1 MKLVYGI
8 IASGK
13 IVFLRNIIVF
23 YIAIWQP
30 SSVVACMISSLLIL
44 QSLTIGVVDSDSD
57 PRLITYPV
65 PGNDDTPTAV
75 NLYCDLFSVSASQR
89 SISLVIFLIPMKL
102 ER

>member
-1 MKLVYGI
+1 
-8 IASGK
+8 
-13 IVFLRNIIVF
+13 
-23 YIAIWQP
+23 
-30 SSVVACMISSLLIL
+30 MILSLLIL
-44 QSLTIGVVDSDSD
+44 QSMTIGVVDSDSD

-102 ER
+102 EH